1 MRFLALL
8 ALIGYFFSVFAQENT
23 RYEKQIEALQK
34 EMELLKKKSEENEI
48 RSRIEVDHLKQ
59 QIEKISQQKNEPTSK
74 ESATDKALMEEIEKA
89 LQETPKSET
98 TGIVSVPA
106 GKATLRLIDIS
117 LDSLSVVGS
126 SSARESTVRQLHGG
140 GHDPK
145 KRGFT
150 NQNNELTLKGA
161 VDPYFTAQANIVF
174 QLDSEGET
182 ILELEEIFAETTSLP
197 WGLTLKTGQYFTP
210 FGRFNPQHPHS
221 WSFVDQSV
229 INTRLLGGDGTR
241 GLATQISWLAP
252 TPWYFELIGGI
263 QNANGIAPSFLGGGE
278 GGEEEPEEGGVTF
291 ETELPRIERD
301 VRSFSEMLYFFR
313 TLHSVDLSDTFTLNM
328 GASYMIGPNATGEH
342 TRTHMVGGDLY
353 FKWLP
358 EANDHGFPFVSWH
371 TEAMYRHFEV
381 DDVQEILLE
390 DDGSFAGIGFVS
402 PKRKLQDWGLF
413 SQVDVGIAPHWVAG
427 LRYDYADSD
436 SQDKFDFHRQERQ
449 RGSLA
454 LTYFFTEFSKLRL
467 QYNLDCSN
475 LDLDPD
481 HNRYEHSVWLQ
492 FEFLLGSHGAHNF

>member
-182 ILELEEIFAETTSLP
+182 ILEL
-197 WGLTLKTGQYFTP
+197 
-210 FGRFNPQHPHS
+210 
-221 WSFVDQSV
+221 
-229 INTRLLGGDGTR
+229 
-241 GLATQISWLAP
+241 
-252 TPWYFELIGGI
+252 
-263 QNANGIAPSFLGGGE
+263 
-278 GGEEEPEEGGVTF
+278 
-291 ETELPRIERD
+291 
-301 VRSFSEMLYFFR
+301 
-313 TLHSVDLSDTFTLNM
+313 
-328 GASYMIGPNATGEH
+328 
-342 TRTHMVGGDLY
+342 
-353 FKWLP
+353 
-358 EANDHGFPFVSWH
+358 
-371 TEAMYRHFEV
+371 
-381 DDVQEILLE
+381 
-390 DDGSFAGIGFVS
+390 
-402 PKRKLQDWGLF
+402 
-413 SQVDVGIAPHWVAG
+413 
-427 LRYDYADSD
+427 
-436 SQDKFDFHRQERQ
+436 
-449 RGSLA
+449 
-454 LTYFFTEFSKLRL
+454 
-467 QYNLDCSN
+467 
-475 LDLDPD
+475 
-481 HNRYEHSVWLQ
+481 
-492 FEFLLGSHGAHNF
+492 